1 MPNLRIIYDNR
12 ADAATVTASTTSGTL
27 VAANMQTDYKG
38 QCHRST
44 GTSVSYTLTWASDQT
59 VRGVA
64 LPCTNLTS
72 TATWRIRL
80 YNSSDVVIADSTA
93 ITAVTGLNLN
103 LNSWTTRNVNSFFYG
118 GASKST
124 YWFASSYTT
133 VRKCVID
140 LVDTSNPAGYIDCS
154 RVVVGDYWSPQY
166 NVDKG
171 MTIDVVDNSAVERR
185 DSGDFAVDRK
195 FLNDTISFSF
205 GLMTDSDRNELLK
218 IIKLAGITKNILV
231 SVLPGNSSQK
241 AEQDFTLYGKRN
253 NSGFTY
259 LVESF
264 YSHQMTLESW

>member
-12 ADAATVTASTTSGTL
+12 ADAATITASTTSGTL

-59 VRGVA
+59 VQGIA

-80 YNSSDVVIADSTA
+80 YNSSDVVIADSTS

-103 LNSWTTRNVNSFFYG
+103 LNGWTTRNVNSFFYG

-124 YWFASSYTT
+124 YWFASSYNT

-154 RVVVGDYWSPQY
+154 RVVVGEYWSPQY

-218 IIKLAGITKNILV
+218 IIKLAGVTKNILV
-231 SVLPGNSSQK
+231 SVLPGSSSQK